1 MFENDSF
8 NEKLV
13 AKKKSAKDIAIFIG
27 ILIAGFFLI
36 YNILM
41 FAGYLRH
48 IFMFLIAAV
57 FYGMYQALICLNVE
71 YEYALTN
78 GELDIDK
85 ITAQRR
91 RKRIISV
98 DTKDFEYFAP
108 LNDEHKAVYNGEYAK
123 KIDVFSSPDAKDI
136 YFAYFFK
143 NGQKIRL
150 AFQPSEKMID
160 AIKFKMP
167 RSMFHA

>member
-13 AKKKSAKDIAIFIG
+13 TKKKSAGDKAKFAG
-27 ILIAGFFLI
+27 ILAAGFVLI
-36 YNILM
+36 YTILM
-41 FAGYLRH
+41 FAPFLRY
-48 IFMFLIAAV
+48 IYMFLIAAV
-57 FYGMYQALICLNVE
+57 FYGMYYALTSLNIE
-71 YEYALTN
+71 YEYAITN
-78 GELDIDK
+78 GEMDIDK
-85 ITAQRR
+85 IIAQRR

-98 DTKDFEYFAP
+98 DTREFEYFAP
-108 LNDEHKAVYNGEYAK
+108 LNDEHRSVYNGEFAK
-123 KIDVFSSPDAKDI
+123 KIDAFSSPDAKDI

-160 AIKFKMP
+160 AIKLKMP